1 MMKKGAFKGALG
13 LAAAALVYAQPANAA
28 MSCWNESESAAAKIR
43 DLQSR
48 LMVATL
54 RCRAMGIDV
63 LTAYNDFV
71 RINRSALQEANGV
84 IKAQFDRGYG
94 RDGQRFYDSF
104 TTAMANQ
111 YGADATSGA
120 VCQGTAAVAAEA
132 VAAEGDLLRLAD
144 LADRTGPSL
153 ELPGGRCRQ
162 AETRLGQ
169 IVIPEEAEAPPAGGS
184 RP

>member
-1 MMKKGAFKGALG
+1 MKKGALKGALG
-13 LAAAALVYAQPANAA
+13 LAAAALVHAQPAAA
-28 MSCWNESESAAAKIR
+28 MSCWGEHETAAAKIR

-54 RCRAMGIDV
+54 RCRAIGIDV

-71 RINRSALQEANGV
+71 RINRSTLQEANGV

-94 RDGQRFYDSF
+94 REGQRFYDSF

-120 VCQGTAAVAAEA
+120 VCEETAAIAAEA
-132 VAAEGDLLRLAD
+132 AAAEGDVARLVE
-144 LADRTGPSL
+144 LADRAGGSP
-153 ELPGGRCRQ
+153 ELPGGVCPVTLTAR
-162 AETRLGQ
+162 
-169 IVIPEEAEAPPAGGS
+169 
-184 RP
+184 

>member
-1 MMKKGAFKGALG
+1 MKEGVLKGALG
-13 LAAAALVYAQPANAA
+13 LAAAALVYAQPASAA
-28 MSCWNESESAAAKIR
+28 MSCWDEHETAAAKIR
-43 DLQSR
+43 HLQSR

-63 LTAYNDFV
+63 LTVYNDFV
-71 RINRSALQEANGV
+71 RINRSTLQEANGV

-120 VCQGTAAVAAEA
+120 ICEETAAVAAEA
-132 VAAEGDLLRLAD
+132 AAAEGDVARLVE
-144 LADRTGPSL
+144 LADRTGGSP
-153 ELPGGRCRQ
+153 ELPGGVCPITLTAR
-162 AETRLGQ
+162 
-169 IVIPEEAEAPPAGGS
+169 
-184 RP
+184 

>member
-1 MMKKGAFKGALG
+1 MTRIGLKSALG
-13 LAAAALVYAQPANAA
+13 LAAAALVYAQPAAAA
-28 MSCWNESESAAAKIR
+28 MACWDEHETAAAKIR

-54 RCRAMGIDV
+54 RCRAIGIDV

-71 RINRSALQEANGV
+71 RINRSTLQEANGV

-111 YGADATSGA
+111 YGAHATSGQ
-120 VCQGTAAVAAEA
+120 VCEETAAIAAEA
-132 VAAEGDLLRLAD
+132 VAAEGDVALLVD
-144 LADRTGPSL
+144 LADRTGGSP
-153 ELPGGRCRQ
+153 ELPGGICPVTLTAR
-162 AETRLGQ
+162 
-169 IVIPEEAEAPPAGGS
+169 
-184 RP
+184 